1 MGTGICINEN
11 SKTPVYKQIIESIIG
26 LVNAGY
32 FKENDLLPSMNEL
45 SVELGISKETIK
57 KAYSILREKG
67 VIHAT
72 QGKGFYVSRVD
83 DHKKTNILLLFD
95 KLSTY
100 KQVLFSSFESHI
112 DSNAEITIRLHNQDI
127 DLFEHFV
134 DENLDL
140 FDYYVITPH
149 FPLTQDIQKRLLK
162 TLKRIPNRKLLLLDV
177 NIDKLSGNFGSVYQD
192 FKKDIYIGLTEGIDN
207 LKKYSK
213 LNVITM
219 PTSLYGS
226 SIIKGVE
233 EFCSVNKI
241 NVEFHHNI
249 TPEIIRKKE
258 TYLILNGQLDI
269 ELIELVRYAKQM
281 NYKIGEDIGII
292 SYNESPINEIILNG
306 LTTVST
312 DFNQMGILAAQM
324 INEKVLKKVRCE
336 FRMTKRNSF

>member
-1 MGTGICINEN
+1 MKTEICINEN
-11 SKTPVYKQIIESIIG
+11 SKTPVYKQIIESIID
-26 LVNAGY
+26 LVNARY

-57 KAYSILREKG
+57 KAYSILRERG

-72 QGKGFYVSRVD
+72 QGKGFYISKVD
-83 DHKKTNILLLFD
+83 DNKKINILLLFD

-112 DSNAEITIRLHNQDI
+112 DSNVEITIRLHNQDI
-127 DLFEHFV
+127 DLFEQFV

-149 FPLTQDIQKRLLK
+149 FPLMQDIQKRLLK

-177 NIDKLSGNFGSVYQD
+177 NIEKLPGNFGAVYQD
-192 FKKDIYIGLTEGIDN
+192 FKKDVHIGLMQGIDK
-207 LKKYSK
+207 LKRSSK

-226 SIIKGVE
+226 LIIKGVE

-241 NVEFHHNI
+241 NVEFHHSI

-258 TYLILNGQLDI
+258 IYLILNGQLDI

-281 NYKIGEDIGII
+281 NYKIGKDIGII

-306 LTTVST
+306 LTTIST
-312 DFNQMGILAAQM
+312 DFNQMGKLAAQM
-324 INEKVLKKVRCE
+324 INEKALRKVRCE
-336 FRMTKRNSF
+336 FRMTRRNSF